1 MSEANIRLLAG
12 QMESLGITKAVESAL
27 SAAISFKPERF
38 ELRDIEKESH
48 FTIIVA
54 VQFAAFGEEDY
65 TVPYYDVTLRKAVVF
80 STDLIGGIDVAAL
93 DQQMQ
98 AIEWTAQINRKFL
111 RTDMSLPLL
120 EKSHAILDIMQKLR
134 QIEKSNGIAIA
145 NLLRFK
151 HWVDTPLESLIP
163 GLPMVKA
170 QYEVTQRF
178 YFFEGEQPISKNEAV
193 RFLNIQ
199 LMGKQMLAKKKA
211 AAGSPEHGANDMTE
225 DKHRASGLLSKKKR
239 IPRKKITRS

>member
-12 QMESLGITKAVESAL
+12 QLESLGITKSVESAL
-27 SAAISFKPERF
+27 NAALSFKPERF
-38 ELRDIEKESH
+38 EIRDIERELH
-48 FTIIVA
+48 FTVIVA
-54 VQFAAFGEEDY
+54 VQFVASGEEDY
-65 TVPYYDVTLRKAVVF
+65 TVPYYDVTLRKAVIF
-80 STDLIGGIDVAAL
+80 STDLIGGINIAAL

-98 AIEWTAQINRKFL
+98 AIDWAGQVNRKFL
-111 RTDMSLPLL
+111 RTDMSLPLV
-120 EKSHAILDIMQKLR
+120 EKSQAILDIMQKLR
-134 QIEKSNGIAIA
+134 QIEKSNGIGIA

-151 HWVDTPLESLIP
+151 YWVDTPLESLVP
-163 GLPMVKA
+163 GLPVIKA

-178 YFFEGEQPISKNEAV
+178 YFFEEEQPISKSEAV

-211 AAGSPEHGANDMTE
+211 AAGSPEPGGNEVIE
-225 DKHRASGLLSKKKR
+225 DKHRGSGLLSKKKR